1 MLQSSN
7 PMSSVHKI
15 ELLKARALQ
24 ASLAE
29 SVPAQLDANED
40 HEHNRILPLEALFT

>member
-1 MLQSSN
+1 MLQASN

-29 SVPAQLDANED
+29 SVPAQLEANGD
-40 HEHNRILPLEALFT
+40 HDDNRILPLEALST